1 MNDPYQDVPP
11 IDVEP
16 MLSDPED
23 VAPAAPSRDEPKLY
37 YSSVYLFVDE
47 FLTQIYDRSLGTGL
61 TWCSEWWKHTEAV
74 FYLTA
79 LWHSWEGL
87 RASGELTAM
96 ATWSVQYL
104 YPIMDRL
111 MAENGP
117 FKGCQPDERH
127 RRGEHKDESA
137 PHRGRVLPTTPP
149 PPALVD
155 ERPSRTQHGGGVA
168 NMATPPPI
176 VRSIGAVCARPRGA
190 RPALGRPAHSPTSP
204 TCPVRVQAG
213 LERPP

>member
-96 ATWSVQYL
+96 ATWSV
-104 YPIMDRL
+104 PKTGRL
-111 MAENGP
+111 RAANPTNGTVEANIKMSP
-117 FKGCQPDERH
+117 HLTRGACY
-127 RRGEHKDESA
+127 RRRRRRPGSSTSA
-137 PHRGRVLPTTPP
+137 DNGRK
-149 PPALVD
+149 
-155 ERPSRTQHGGGVA
+155 HGGGVA

-176 VRSIGAVCARPRGA
+176 VRSIGAVCVRPRGA

>member
-1 MNDPYQDVPP
+1 MNGHDPYEDVPP

-16 MLSDPED
+16 LPSDLED
-23 VAPAAPSRDEPKLY
+23 VAPADPSRDEPKLY
-37 YSSVYLFVDE
+37 YSSVHKFVEE

-61 TWCSEWWKHTEAV
+61 NWCSEWWKHTEAV

-111 MAENGP
+111 MSENGP
-117 FKGCQPDERH
+117 FKGCQPDLGH
-127 RRGEHKDESA
+127 RKGEHKEESA
-137 PHRGRVLPTTPP
+137 PHPGRVLPTTPP
-149 PPALVD
+149 PPGLVD
-155 ERPSRTQHGGGVA
+155 ERR
-168 NMATPPPI
+168 
-176 VRSIGAVCARPRGA
+176 
-190 RPALGRPAHSPTSP
+190 
-204 TCPVRVQAG
+204 
-213 LERPP
+213 